1 MNAQV
6 EAEKKRK
13 QQEAAS
19 NTTVGSVVGEVAD
32 AAADIVIIDS
42 LVNLAGDIISG
53 ILD

>member
-19 NTTVGSVVGEVAD
+19 NTTAGSVVTEVVD
-32 AAADIVIIDS
+32 TAADIVILDG
-42 LVNLAGDIISG
+42 LFDLAGDIISG